1 MDRDGY
7 LYVVGRKKDMLICK
21 GFNVYPR
28 ELEEVLCGHRAVAEA
43 VVRGKKD
50 ARYGEVPVAYIRL
63 RPGVSAEAGEILDYA
78 NRKLARY
85 KRIRELHI
93 VEELPR

>member
-1 MDRDGY
+1 
-7 LYVVGRKKDMLICK
+7 
-21 GFNVYPR
+21 
-28 ELEEVLCGHRAVAEA
+28 